1 MDIPERNG
9 SGEGRARP
17 EGLRRFVEEFQSKQH
32 QSIETRVML
41 LCSFAVFAQFM
52 FTNPAEGQDVT
63 YSTLT
68 FASCEY

>member
-1 MDIPERNG
+1 MPENKRKG
-9 SGEGRARP
+9 SGERRARS
-17 EGLRRFVEEFQSKQH
+17 EGLKRFVEEFQNKQH

-52 FTNPAEGQDVT
+52 FTNPTEGKAVT
-63 YSTLT
+63 YNTLT